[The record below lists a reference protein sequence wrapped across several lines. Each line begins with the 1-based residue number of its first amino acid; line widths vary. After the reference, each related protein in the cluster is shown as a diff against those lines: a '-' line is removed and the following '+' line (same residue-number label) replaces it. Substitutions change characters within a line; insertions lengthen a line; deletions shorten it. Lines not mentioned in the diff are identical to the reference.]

1 MSIYATLW
9 NLQFPRTGQ
18 YYLGCDWIEVCGQG
32 VPGHIGTPTAGFGYE
47 SGDPYAD
54 FLPPAIALEG
64 EDDDRMR
71 AVVIVTGETRKG
83 TERSGQEYAD
93 PLLVFTGE
101 EYARMSFD
109 EVHDRVC
116 DALLGDGPRVRSQ
129 RVLPDGT
136 LETTF
141 SDGSTTKKARSEWSR
156 EVESR
161 SA

>member
-1 MSIYATLW
+1 VSIYATLW
-9 NLQFPRTGQ
+9 NLQFPRTGE

-54 FLPPAIALEG
+54 FLPPAITLED

-71 AVVIVTGETRKG
+71 AVVIVTGETKKG
-83 TERSGQEYAD
+83 TERSGQEYVE

-109 EVHDRVC
+109 EVYDRVC
-116 DALLGDGPRVRSQ
+116 VTLARRAEIECCHAPGSSPAKPDSSRGVRGLSRRRDGGRRV
-129 RVLPDGT
+129 
-136 LETTF
+136 
-141 SDGSTTKKARSEWSR
+141 
-156 EVESR
+156 
-161 SA
+161 

>member
-47 SGDPYAD
+47 TGDPYAD
-54 FLPPAIALEG
+54 FLPPAITLEG
-64 EDDDRMR
+64 DDDQRLR
-71 AVVIVTGETRKG
+71 AVVIVTGETKKG
-83 TERSGQEYAD
+83 TKRNGQEYID
-93 PLLVFTGE
+93 PLLVFTGA
-101 EYARMSFD
+101 EYERMSFD
-109 EVHDRVC
+109 EVYHSVC

-129 RVLPDGT
+129 GVLPDGT

-141 SDGSTTKKARSEWSR
+141 SDGSTKETPLAEWQR
-156 EVESR
+156 GE
-161 SA
+161 